1 MVIRSRAVMGGYC
14 CGLFRHVNC
23 EVSSLLNRTFSPHSP
38 IRPIGVFT
46 TGVYRSKRD
55 EKDGLEALTDSIIE
69 IRLYVGNVQNMDALF
84 VELRMFQKYRNDYL
98 DDDLF
103 RSFQLELLK
112 NPEAGDLIEGTGG
125 LRKIRFCDQR
135 RGKGKRS
142 GLRVIYYWWSGFNQF
157 WLFTV
162 YSKDE
167 HTDLSPAQKKLFKQ
181 TLDKEINTRS
191 HYET

>member
-1 MVIRSRAVMGGYC
+1 MPFLRLWGLVLLPCPPSAIPECSRGISRLVLQVFLRPGSTV
-14 CGLFRHVNC
+14 VN
-23 EVSSLLNRTFSPHSP
+23 
-38 IRPIGVFT
+38 G
-46 TGVYRSKRD
+46 D
-55 EKDGLEALTDSIIE
+55 EKDGLDGLTDSIIE
-69 IRLYVGNVQNMDALF
+69 ITLYAGNVQNMEALF
-84 VELRMFQKYRNDYL
+84 IELPLFQKHRDDYL
-98 DDDLF
+98 DDELF
-103 RSFQLELLK
+103 CSFQLELLK

-162 YSKDE
+162 YGKNEQD
-167 HTDLSPAQKKLFKQ
+167 DLSPFQKKIFRQ
-181 TLDKEINTRS
+181 ALDREIKTRS

>member
-1 MVIRSRAVMGGYC
+1 M
-14 CGLFRHVNC
+14 
-23 EVSSLLNRTFSPHSP
+23 
-38 IRPIGVFT
+38 
-46 TGVYRSKRD
+46 
-55 EKDGLEALTDSIIE
+55 TDSVIE
-69 IRLYVGNVQNMDALF
+69 TTRYVGSVQNMDALF
-84 VELRMFQKYRNDYL
+84 IELPVFQKHRDDYL

-142 GLRVIYYWWSGFNQF
+142 GLRVICYWWSGFNQF

-162 YSKDE
+162 YGKDE
-167 HTDLSPAQKKLFKQ
+167 YTDLSPAQKKQFKQ
-181 TLDKEINTRS
+181 TLNKEINTRS

>member
-1 MVIRSRAVMGGYC
+1 MSQLRSPLPPA
-14 CGLFRHVNC
+14 
-23 EVSSLLNRTFSPHSP
+23 LLENSH
-38 IRPIGVFT
+38 RPGRFVLQAFLRPGST
-46 TGVYRSKRD
+46 LKTGD
-55 EKDGLEALTDSIIE
+55 EKDGFDALTYSIIKTT
-69 IRLYVGNVQNMDALF
+69 LYAGDVQNMDALF
-84 VELRMFQKYRNDYL
+84 IELPAFQKHRDDYL

-125 LRKIRFCDQR
+125 LRKIRFFDQR

-142 GLRVIYYWWSGFNQF
+142 GLRVIYYWWSGFDQF

-162 YSKDE
+162 YSKNEQD
-167 HTDLSPAQKKLFKQ
+167 DLSPSQKKLFRQ
-181 TLDKEINTRS
+181 ALDREINTRT

>member
-1 MVIRSRAVMGGYC
+1 VKYPLSSIERSHHTRRFV
-14 CGLFRHVNC
+14 LQ
-23 EVSSLLNRTFSPHSP
+23 
-38 IRPIGVFT
+38 VFLQPGST
-46 TGVYRSKRD
+46 VGNGD
-55 EKDGLEALTDSIIE
+55 EKDGFNALTDSIIKTT
-69 IRLYVGNVQNMDALF
+69 LYVGSVQNMDALF
-84 VELRMFQKYRNDYL
+84 IELRMFQKHRDEYM

-142 GLRVIYYWWSGFNQF
+142 GLRVIYYWWSGFDQF

-162 YSKDE
+162 YSKNEQD
-167 HTDLSPAQKKLFKQ
+167 DLTPSQKNIFRQ
-181 TLDKEINTRS
+181 ALDREINTRS

>member
-1 MVIRSRAVMGGYC
+1 MSQLRSPPSPRV
-14 CGLFRHVNC
+14 
-23 EVSSLLNRTFSPHSP
+23 TQKFSPDWSLHP
-38 IRPIGVFT
+38 TGVFT
-46 TGVYRSKRD
+46 TEVY
-55 EKDGLEALTDSIIE
+55 LENGGRKGWLRALTYSIIKTK
-69 IRLYVGNVQNMDALF
+69 LYAGDVQNMDAF
-84 VELRMFQKYRNDYL
+84 FIELPAFQKHRADYL

-125 LRKIRFCDQR
+125 LRKIRFFDQR

-142 GLRVIYYWWSGFNQF
+142 GLRVIYYWWSGFDQF

-162 YSKDE
+162 YSKNEQD
-167 HTDLSPAQKKLFKQ
+167 DLSPSQKKLFRQ
-181 TLDKEINTRS
+181 TLDREINTRT

>member
-1 MVIRSRAVMGGYC
+1 MKRGCDLLIASALPFPPIYRIPSRANPPRPTS
-14 CGLFRHVNC
+14 LSA
-23 EVSSLLNRTFSPHSP
+23 SSN
-38 IRPIGVFT
+38 
-46 TGVYRSKRD
+46 YRND
-55 EKDGLEALTDSIIE
+55 LTELAGTDALTDPIIE
-69 IRLYVGNVQNMDALF
+69 TKLYVGSVQNMDALF
-84 VELRMFQKYRNDYL
+84 IELRMFQKHRDDYL

-103 RSFQLELLK
+103 RSFQLELLR

-142 GLRVIYYWWSGFNQF
+142 GLRVIYYWWSGFDQF

-162 YSKDE
+162 YNKNEQD
-167 HTDLSPAQKKLFKQ
+167 DLSPSQKKLFRQ
-181 TLDKEINTRS
+181 ALEKEIKTRS

>member
-1 MVIRSRAVMGGYC
+1 M
-14 CGLFRHVNC
+14 
-23 EVSSLLNRTFSPHSP
+23 
-38 IRPIGVFT
+38 
-46 TGVYRSKRD
+46 
-55 EKDGLEALTDSIIE
+55 TDSIIE
-69 IRLYVGNVQNMDALF
+69 TTLYVGSVQNMDALF

-167 HTDLSPAQKKLFKQ
+167 QTDLSPAQRKLFKQ
-181 TLDKEINTRS
+181 TLDIEINTRS